1 MPELSEENRAKA
13 IGLLERL
20 RADIL
25 TAAAG
30 DRDLIFQMKRYISK
44 RLEFDERGTPTHR
57 KKLKE
62 LMSKKQGGLCALCKQ
77 KLPERGAELDRF
89 KAIEGYTVENTQL
102 LCRTCHLAAQEQR
115 GPT

>member
-1 MPELSEENRAKA
+1 MPELSEENRAKTVT
-13 IGLLERL
+13 ILERL

-25 TAAAG
+25 AAAAG

-62 LMSKKQGGLCALCKQ
+62 GMWKKQSGLCALCQ
-77 KLPERGAELDRF
+77 QALPERGAELDRF
-89 KAIEGYTVENTQL
+89 KAIDGYTVENTQL
-102 LCRTCHLAAQEQR
+102 LCRTCHVTAQEQR
-115 GPT
+115 ESA